1 MDQQQRQLVKKYL
14 DIALRRKKLIIV
26 FFFFGVIAGLA
37 VYLTTPKVYQCTS
50 LIQYQRQQV
59 NPTAMSPDDV
69 RSRTSEV
76 VSTVSQQIT
85 SRSSLEGMIKEFDL
99 YAEMRAALPM
109 EDVVD
114 VMREKHINI
123 KQERGG
129 DIFSVSYEG
138 GDPKKVL
145 RVTNALAAKFIEENL
160 RVREERASETST
172 YIKDELRMAKDSLD
186 RNEAVMRDYKLQ
198 YYNEMPEQ
206 LANNMA
212 RLNSL
217 QEQYQKNQESYH
229 QMEQTRVMIQ
239 EQMSLRQ
246 ELVEQQLRGVG
257 TVGSAGQG
265 GKATGGLSEISELRK
280 TLQNLQAR
288 YTDQHPEVRR
298 VKKLLEE
305 LEGGYTGEDGKS
317 DGAPSPPIDP
327 QLEQMKAQLKEIEFN
342 IVRLKND
349 RAEIEKEIGKYRQWI
364 NNTPIREAEWAGLTR
379 DYEQL
384 HQHYEALVGQS
395 LQAESAHSLE
405 KQQKGSQF
413 KIVDPA
419 HFPEKPFKPDFVKI
433 MLMAM
438 AVGLGMGGVLAFGVE
453 LVNTTFKEPEDLE
466 TFLGLPI
473 VCAIPVIDTS
483 GEMRRKKLVTIAW
496 TMLFVA
502 ASLALVVSLAYF
514 WKKGMIVL

>member
-50 LIQYQRQQV
+50 LIQYQRQQI
-59 NPTAMSPDDV
+59 NPASMSKDDIK
-69 RSRTSEV
+69 SKTSEV
-76 VSTVSQQIT
+76 VATVSQQIT
-85 SRSSLEGMIKEFDL
+85 SRSNLEAMIKEFDL

-114 VMREKHINI
+114 VMRAKHISFKEEI
-123 KQERGG
+123 G
-129 DIFSVSYEG
+129 DIFMVSYQG
-138 GDPKKVL
+138 SDPKKVL
-145 RVTNALAAKFIEENL
+145 RVTNALAAKFIEENM
-160 RVREERASETST
+160 RYREELASETST

-186 RNEAVMRDYKLQ
+186 RKEAVMRDYKLQ

-217 QEQYQKNQESYH
+217 QDQYQKNQDSYH
-229 QMEQTRVMIQ
+229 QMEQTRILVQ

-265 GKATGGLSEISELRK
+265 GKATGGLAEITELRK
-280 TLQNLQAR
+280 TLKDMQAR

-317 DGAPSPPIDP
+317 DGALSPPIDP
-327 QLEQMKAQLKEIEFN
+327 QIEQIKTQLKEIEFN
-342 IVRLKND
+342 IARLKTD

-384 HQHYEALVGQS
+384 HLYYQELVAQS

-453 LVNTTFKEPEDLE
+453 LINTTFKEPEDLE
-466 TFLGLPI
+466 SFLGLPI